1 MKVHLIF
8 VCKYRRKVLDANI
21 SSILKSVLTEI
32 SSKYQFDI
40 DIMEPDKDHIHLLIA
55 YGPKF
60 SVGQIVRI
68 LKGESTNRMWLYY
81 GMYLKKFYWG
91 KKHLLWIDGY
101 LLVA

>member
-40 DIMEPDKDHIHLLIA
+40 DIMETDKDHIHLLIS
-55 YGPKF
+55 YDPKIQRRPNR
-60 SVGQIVRI
+60 SNPKRRVNERNVVVLRNVLEKI
-68 LKGESTNRMWLYY
+68 LL
-81 GMYLKKFYWG
+81 G
-91 KKHLLWIDGY
+91 KETFVMD
-101 LLVA
+101 